1 MNICGYLYFT
11 LKYFIILVVYP
22 YYFENQQIPLHI

>member
-22 YYFENQQIPLHI
+22 YYFDTILFL